1 MVTTKVHALWK
12 QSQTV
17 TSELARDPS
26 QTPGTIFKKLYEH
39 HDIPH
44 PHLKE
49 HGEHGLSAGEIAE
62 FEKKDPVQKALAS
75 GHWGSTEP
83 SELFLQ
89 VSDSRTRSTG

>member
-1 MVTTKVHALWK
+1 MVTTKVYGLWK

-17 TSELARDPS
+17 TSELAQDPS
-26 QTPGTIFKKLYEH
+26 QTPASVFKRLYEH
-39 HDIPH
+39 HEIPH

-49 HGEHGLSAGEIAE
+49 HGLSAEEIEE
-62 FEKKDPVQKALAS
+62 FEKKDKIQKALAC

-89 VSDSRTRSTG
+89 V